1 MLWFL
6 DSFVGVGIMDLGSKL
21 ISMGYDDNGVFKN
34 AKIGVIVQM
43 KKIVTPFMIGVL
55 CFAH

>member
-1 MLWFL
+1 L

-55 CFAH
+55 CFVH